1 MDIHDSENNLGD
13 INNSSENIEVKQN
26 NTDDNLGEMNP
37 YADNTDGIHAPE
49 SDDNIVIKIE
59 ETNQPENMSH
69 EFLKATILRNIII
82 NNNKKI
88 RAKQIISD
96 RRNDIMRSVAK
107 ERFVKTPSVKQMIK
121 AVLPSNTTYMPKHR
135 LNVIRGKSSIKPNKN
150 GNFPTKHSLGNFVR
164 SDPPVPSAQMPLQEP
179 HIFVDNFQIRS
190 DPPNPNMIV
199 TPWCSTTITPDFMR
213 YQNIPQPTIE
223 KPKEVNLAE
232 IVTTALQDVLAGKL
246 TTVENIIGKLRV
258 DFEEKSVFTNSK
270 KRNVILLNFEDDTMR
285 PVLKIE
291 DKYMNIIEQW
301 YNDCDLLIDIEET
314 NVSIPE
320 VITIQDV
327 SGVLF
332 QDINYKFKD
341 EYLNSYIPL
350 VINNIISERSAKCL
364 EKKYFKKPVE
374 TKNLS
379 VKNSSTDVYYFE
391 PLNQSKTLQNQPKTP
406 HIMADNVLSDMGIV
420 IPENIL
426 PETLKTNSA
435 PNTSSSLTPWNLP
448 DVGKRI
454 DPEILLKKHILA
466 DIRKTEVIDNDI
478 TPFNEIK
485 SSFTIDNVE
494 NNIACYNL
502 QYNVL
507 QPNFGENCLILDDI
521 ECDEQ
526 SKESNLSSIY
536 VLMNDK
542 FLQTITILDP
552 NADII
557 HIIKNHPEFGFIKLF
572 GIETNNKDIISFVE
586 REFNNVHFND
596 VEEINKKL
604 LVTSQYIDFSNKHND
619 ANNMASSEENQVK
632 KFLNS
637 KYTIDNDLNHKM
649 KASTLY
655 DLIINSK
662 VVKIDNDKVSGFRTR
677 LSKYLKDIGLQKKR
691 YNDGFYY
698 YGIVEKEKA
707 AFTMGSGYTREN
719 KLQISLEEIEKRR
732 YQELREFTFELP
744 SEFGAPSDLGISH
757 TDIKNFTKK
766 AAINTSK

>member
-1 MDIHDSENNLGD
+1 MDIHDSENNLGG

-26 NTDDNLGEMNP
+26 NTYDNLCETES
-37 YADNTDGIHAPE
+37 YTDDTDCIHSPE
-49 SDDNIVIKIE
+49 TDDNIVVKIE
-59 ETNQPENMSH
+59 ETKQSENISH
-69 EFLKATILRNIII
+69 EFLKAIILRNIII

-88 RAKQIISD
+88 RAKQMISD

-107 ERFVKTPSVKQMIK
+107 ERFMKTHIVKRMIK
-121 AVLPSNTTYMPKHR
+121 AVLPSNTAGANNFSKHR
-135 LNVIRGKSSIKPNKN
+135 LSVIRGKNFIEPNKN
-150 GNFPTKHSLGNFVR
+150 GNLITKHSLGNFVR
-164 SDPPVPSAQMPLQEP
+164 TEYPAPSGQIPLQES
-179 HIFVDNFQIRS
+179 HIFIDNFQIS
-190 DPPNPNMIV
+190 GDPPIPNTMV
-199 TPWCSTTITPDFMR
+199 PTTITPDFMR

-232 IVTTALQDVLAGKL
+232 IVTDVLQDVLAGKL

-341 EYLNSYIPL
+341 EYLNSYMPL

-374 TKNLS
+374 NKNLS
-379 VKNSSTDVYYFE
+379 IKNSSTDIYYIE

-406 HIMADNVLSDMGIV
+406 YIMTDNVLSDMGII

-426 PETLKTNSA
+426 PETLKTNSVL
-435 PNTSSSLTPWNLP
+435 NIYSNVSPWNLH
-448 DVGKRI
+448 DVGTRI
-454 DPEILLKKHILA
+454 EPEILLKKHILA
-466 DIRKTEVIDNDI
+466 DIRKTEVIDNDVC
-478 TPFNEIK
+478 PFNEIK
-485 SSFTIDNVE
+485 SSFTIDDVE
-494 NNIACYNL
+494 NNIASYNL

-507 QPNFGENCLILDDI
+507 HPNFSENSLILDDI
-521 ECDEQ
+521 KDNEQ
-526 SKESNLSSIY
+526 SKESNHSSIY
-536 VLMNDK
+536 ILMNDK

-552 NADII
+552 NADVI

-604 LVTSQYIDFSNKHND
+604 LVTSQYINFSNKHND

-637 KYTIDNDLNHKM
+637 KYTIDNEPNHKM

-662 VVKIDNDKVSGFRTR
+662 VVKIDNDKVSGFRIR
-677 LSKYLKDIGLQKKR
+677 LSKYLRDIGLQKKR

-698 YGIVEKEKA
+698 YGIVEKKTA

-744 SEFGAPSDLGISH
+744 SEFGDLLI
-757 TDIKNFTKK
+757 
-766 AAINTSK
+766 